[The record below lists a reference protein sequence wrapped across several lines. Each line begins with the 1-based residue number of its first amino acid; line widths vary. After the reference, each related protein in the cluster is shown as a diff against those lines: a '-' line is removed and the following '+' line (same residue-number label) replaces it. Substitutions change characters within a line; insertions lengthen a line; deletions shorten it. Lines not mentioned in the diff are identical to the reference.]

1 MPRILL
7 YILLGWVL
15 YHVIKRVIAIVK
27 PTPKNTQKPPAENF
41 VKCVQ
46 CGLHIPESES
56 LIQDNQII
64 CNNPKCSTSAPKHHE
79 SNQDGD

>member
-7 YILLGWVL
+7 YILLGWL
-15 YHVIKRVIAIVK
+15 LFHVIKRVIAMAK
-27 PTPKNTQKPPAENF
+27 PMPKNTPKTPVENF

-56 LIQDNQII
+56 LIKNNQVI
-64 CNNPKCSTSAPKHHE
+64 CNNPKCSASAPKQSE
-79 SNQDGD
+79 TNKNGD